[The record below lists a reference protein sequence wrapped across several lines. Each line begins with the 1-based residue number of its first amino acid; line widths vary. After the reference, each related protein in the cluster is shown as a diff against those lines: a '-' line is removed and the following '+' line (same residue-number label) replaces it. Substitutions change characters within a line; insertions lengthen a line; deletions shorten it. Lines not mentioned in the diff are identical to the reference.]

1 MGREEYIGGHPL
13 WAEPPLKA
21 VKGGDSKL
29 PQTPALTYHAQR
41 WLHMKSSNNAMI
53 RLIAAFK
60 LLKAILLIAA
70 GVGAL
75 KLLHQDAADALDRWA
90 AMLGFDPGNQYVD
103 NALQKLANLTPDKI
117 KVLGVGSFV
126 YAGLFLIEG
135 IGLWMVRRWAEW
147 FTVIVTSSLVPVEI
161 YEIHRHPSP
170 VKILVLIINFAVAG
184 YLIYRIRN
192 PRPT

>member
-1 MGREEYIGGHPL
+1 
-13 WAEPPLKA
+13 
-21 VKGGDSKL
+21 
-29 PQTPALTYHAQR
+29 
-41 WLHMKSSNNAMI
+41 MI

-60 LLKAILLIAA
+60 LLKAILLIAV

-75 KLLHQDAADALDRWA
+75 KLLHQDTWSTLERWA

-103 NALQKLANLTPDKI
+103 SALQKLANLPPNKI
-117 KVLGVGSFV
+117 KGLGVGSLV

-147 FTVIVTSSLVPVEI
+147 FTVIVTSSLIPVEI

-170 VKILVLIINFAVAG
+170 LKILVLIINLAVVG
-184 YLIYRIRN
+184 YLAYRIRN
-192 PRPT
+192 RRPS

>member
-1 MGREEYIGGHPL
+1 MMPSHE
-13 WAEPPLKA
+13 
-21 VKGGDSKL
+21 
-29 PQTPALTYHAQR
+29 T
-41 WLHMKSSNNAMI
+41 SNNAMI

-60 LLKAILLIAA
+60 LLKAILLIAV

-75 KLLHQDAADALDRWA
+75 KLLHQGAADALDGWG
-90 AMLGFDPGNQYVD
+90 AMLGFYPGNRYVD

-117 KVLGVGSFV
+117 KALGVGSFV

-161 YEIHRHPSP
+161 YEIHRHPNA
-170 VKILVLIINFAVAG
+170 VKILVLIINFAVVG
-184 YLIYRIRN
+184 YLVHARPEPEEVRTPELKRDAKIVLLSRN
-192 PRPT
+192 

>member
-1 MGREEYIGGHPL
+1 MMPSHEIL
-13 WAEPPLKA
+13 
-21 VKGGDSKL
+21 
-29 PQTPALTYHAQR
+29 
-41 WLHMKSSNNAMI
+41 NNRMI

-60 LLKAILLIAA
+60 LLKAILLIAV

-75 KLLHQDAADALDRWA
+75 KLLHQDAASALDRWA

-103 NALQKLANLTPDKI
+103 RAVQKLANLPPNRI
-117 KVLGVGSFV
+117 KGLGVGSFV

>member
-1 MGREEYIGGHPL
+1 
-13 WAEPPLKA
+13 
-21 VKGGDSKL
+21 
-29 PQTPALTYHAQR
+29 
-41 WLHMKSSNNAMI
+41 MI

-60 LLKAILLIAA
+60 LLKAILLIAV

-75 KLLHQDAADALDRWA
+75 KLLHQDAASALDRWA

-103 NALQKLANLTPDKI
+103 RVLQKLANLPPNKI
-117 KVLGVGSFV
+117 KGLGVGSFV

>member
-1 MGREEYIGGHPL
+1 
-13 WAEPPLKA
+13 
-21 VKGGDSKL
+21 
-29 PQTPALTYHAQR
+29 
-41 WLHMKSSNNAMI
+41 MKSSSNAMI

-60 LLKAILLIAA
+60 LLKAILLIAV

-75 KLLHQDAADALDRWA
+75 QLLHQDAADALNRWA
-90 AMLGFDPGNQYVD
+90 AMLGFDPGNRYVD
-103 NALQKLANLTPDKI
+103 SALQKLVNLPPNKI
-117 KVLGVGSFV
+117 KGLGVGSFV

-147 FTVIVTSSLVPVEI
+147 FTAIVTSSLVPVEI

-170 VKILVLIINFAVAG
+170 VKILVLIINLAVVG
-184 YLIYRIRN
+184 YLVYRIRN

>member
-1 MGREEYIGGHPL
+1 MMPSHE
-13 WAEPPLKA
+13 
-21 VKGGDSKL
+21 
-29 PQTPALTYHAQR
+29 T
-41 WLHMKSSNNAMI
+41 SNNAMI

-60 LLKAILLIAA
+60 LLKAILLIAM

-90 AMLGFDPGNQYVD
+90 ATLGFDPGNQYVD

-117 KVLGVGSFV
+117 KVLGIGSFV
-126 YAGLFLIEG
+126 YAALFLIEG

-170 VKILVLIINFAVAG
+170 VKILFLMINLAVAG
-184 YLIYRIRN
+184 YLVYRIRN

>member
-1 MGREEYIGGHPL
+1 
-13 WAEPPLKA
+13 
-21 VKGGDSKL
+21 
-29 PQTPALTYHAQR
+29 
-41 WLHMKSSNNAMI
+41 MKSSNNAMI

-60 LLKAILLIAA
+60 LLKAILLIAV

-75 KLLHQDAADALDRWA
+75 KLLHQDAAGALDRWA

-103 NALQKLANLTPDKI
+103 SALQKLANLPPNKI
-117 KVLGVGSFV
+117 KGLGVGSFV

-161 YEIHRHPSP
+161 YEIQRHPSP
-170 VKILVLIINFAVAG
+170 LKILVLIINLAVVG
-184 YLIYRIRN
+184 YLAYRIRN
-192 PRPT
+192 SGPT